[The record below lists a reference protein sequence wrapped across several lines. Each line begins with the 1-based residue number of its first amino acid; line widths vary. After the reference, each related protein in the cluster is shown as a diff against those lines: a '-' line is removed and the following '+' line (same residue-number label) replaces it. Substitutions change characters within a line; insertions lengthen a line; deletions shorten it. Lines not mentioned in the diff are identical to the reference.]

1 MTIKSN
7 TQIALRTII
16 IRNILK
22 QHLLI
27 KYLLSRH
34 CVSGT
39 MLACGDTK
47 EKGKM
52 LSLPYCNV

>member
-7 TQIALRTII
+7 IQISLRAII

-34 CVSGT
+34 CVSGP

-47 EKGKM
+47 ERGKTP
-52 LSLPYCNV
+52 SLPCCNV